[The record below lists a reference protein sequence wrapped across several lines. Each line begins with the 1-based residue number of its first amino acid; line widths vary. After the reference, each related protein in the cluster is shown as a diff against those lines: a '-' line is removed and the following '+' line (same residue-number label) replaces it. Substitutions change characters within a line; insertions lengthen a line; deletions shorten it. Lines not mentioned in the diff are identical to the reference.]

1 VAELDGV
8 PRHDVAAAFRKV
20 MAAEPPV
27 IRLGAV
33 SVYAGEKSGKYPD
46 GNQVMVRGTD
56 SLVAFDTPLVAN
68 RLGRELLD
76 ADLVV
81 LGHVHEDHMAGLHR
95 LPHVP
100 VHAHE
105 ADVAAARSWEGLA
118 RHYGYA
124 PGVLPEM
131 RGKIEREF
139 HYAPRPD
146 AKAYAD
152 GAVWDLGGGVSVRA
166 IHMPGHTSGH
176 CVLMV
181 EPGGI
186 AFIGDIDLS
195 SFGPYYGDA
204 TSSLAEFRRT
214 LTQLKNLPAKVW
226 ITSHHKGVI
235 TERET
240 FLALLAAF
248 AARIDARENA
258 IADYLRQHPSTLAEL
273 AEHRFLYP
281 RDRHDLYYA
290 DAERR
295 TIEQHLESLAHAGR
309 VRQEGGRWRTV
320 RPGLTAVKNPSGAAP
335 G

>member
-1 VAELDGV
+1 
-8 PRHDVAAAFRKV
+8 

-95 LPHVP
+95 LRHAAVHV
-100 VHAHE
+100 HE
-105 ADVAAARSWEGLA
+105 ADVEAARSWAGLA

-124 PGVLPEM
+124 PDALVAM
-131 RGKIEREF
+131 RSKIESEF

-146 AKAYAD
+146 AQAYAD
-152 GAVWDLGGGVSVRA
+152 GATWDLGGGVTVRA

-176 CVLMV
+176 CVLLV

-214 LTQLKNLPAKVW
+214 LEAMRRVPAKVW

-240 FLALLAAF
+240 YLALLDAYAS
-248 AARIDARENA
+248 RLDAREEA
-258 IADYLRQHPSTLAEL
+258 IAEFLGQRPSTLVEL
-273 AEHRFLYP
+273 AAHRFVYP
-281 RDRHDLYYA
+281 RGRHDVWYE

-295 TIEQHLESLAHAGR
+295 TIEQHLEALAHAGR
-309 VRQEGGRWRTV
+309 AIDEGGRWRTV
-320 RPGLTAVKNPSGAAP
+320 
-335 G
+335 